1 MPEQVTV
8 QCQISL
14 VWQAQL
20 EAIAQSTGRAVDELM
35 HEAIGFY
42 ISRYLVTAPSMSA
55 SSGTTYEE
63 LESEPD
69 EILWDFL
76 PEGAAPPPSSTPVG
90 WDIDDDEP
98 DEILPGFA
106 E

>member
-1 MPEQVTV
+1 MPEQITI
-8 QCQISL
+8 QCQISVL
-14 VWQAQL
+14 WQAQL
-20 EAIAQSTGRAVDELM
+20 EAIAQSTGRSIDELM
-35 HEAIGFY
+35 QEAVGFY

-76 PEGAAPPPSSTPVG
+76 PETAAPSPSPARGG
-90 WDIDDDEP
+90 WDMDDDEP

-106 E
+106 D